1 MALTIHVNHSSS
13 DLPLNTSGV
22 DWIEVDTDN
31 DGIIFSNGSDTI
43 ADGEASP
50 GESALNGAGVVL
62 DGTEQVFPHYFLNDA
77 SVALLKEIFLMGD
90 GNHRYVV
97 ACEFDAVTVSEPM
110 LQLWDDTAMNTV
122 ASTVLGGDTPN
133 DSWIRGIT
141 TTDALP
147 GVGWTGSPLAGSAD
161 GNFLLLNNGDGALTG
176 AETLYFQLKCV
187 IPATQVDGGAS
198 VPIMVVKW
206 TSV

>member
-1 MALTIHVNHSSS
+1 MALTIHINHSEVDS
-13 DLPLNTSGV
+13 PLLTGGV
-22 DWIEVDTDN
+22 DWIQVDTDN
-31 DGIIFSNGSDTI
+31 DGLIFSNGSDTV

-77 SVALLKEIFLMGD
+77 SVALLKEIFLMGE
-90 GNHRYVV
+90 GNYRYVV
-97 ACEFDAVTVSEPM
+97 ACVFDASTVSEPV
-110 LQLWDDTAMNTV
+110 LQVWDDTGMSTI
-122 ASTVLGGDTPN
+122 ASTVLGAGTPT
-133 DSWIRGIT
+133 DSWIKAIT

-147 GVGWTGSPLAGSAD
+147 GAGWTGSPLAGSSD
-161 GNFLLLNNGDGALTG
+161 GHFLLLNNSAGALTG
-176 AETLYFQLKCV
+176 SETLYFQLKCV
-187 IPATQVDGGAS
+187 IPATQADGGAS

>member
-1 MALTIHVNHSSS
+1 MSLTIHVNHSSTDS
-13 DLPLNTSGV
+13 PLLTSGV
-22 DWIEVDTDN
+22 DWIEVDADN
-31 DGIIFSNGSDTI
+31 DGIIFSNGSDTVK
-43 ADGEASP
+43 DGEASP

-62 DGTEQVFPHYFLNDA
+62 DGTEQTFPYYFLNDA
-77 SVALLKEIFLMGD
+77 SVALLKEIFLMGE
-90 GNHRYVV
+90 GNYRYVV
-97 ACEFDAVTVSEPM
+97 ACDFDGATVSEPV
-110 LQLWDDTAMNTV
+110 LQLWDDTDMDSV
-122 ASTVLGGDTPN
+122 DSTVLGAGTPAS
-133 DSWIRGIT
+133 SWITGIT

-147 GVGWTGSPLAGSAD
+147 GASWAGSALAGSSDGHYLNLND
-161 GNFLLLNNGDGALTG
+161 GNGALTV